1 MAVERLWFEEG
12 AGVPISRH
20 PVAARP
26 LLAQIAA
33 KHAPTYRHM
42 TRVAAYAEVFAT
54 HLRLSRRE
62 VRMVS
67 QAALLHDI
75 GKLEIE
81 DAILTKPGRLTD
93 EQMRIMCTHAE
104 LGAQILAQ
112 SPALADSA
120 DVIRYH
126 HEWFDGGG
134 YPAGLTGEQIPW
146 GSRVIG
152 ICDAFDTMTTP
163 RPYANPLTPGQAL
176 QELERCAGS
185 QFDPTLVAEFGVLV
199 RAGGLKRWALNVHD
213 SFGVARRPEP
223 LALRLA
229 DD

>member
-1 MAVERLWFEEG
+1 MAVELLWVEEG
-12 AGVPISRH
+12 VCVPISRH
-20 PVAARP
+20 PVAARS

-75 GKLEIE
+75 GKLEIA
-81 DAILTKPGRLTD
+81 DAILAKPARLTD
-93 EQMRIMCTHAE
+93 EEMRIMCSHAE
-104 LGAQILAQ
+104 LGARILVR
-112 SPALADSA
+112 SPVLGDLSET
-120 DVIRYH
+120 VHYH
-126 HEWFDGGG
+126 HEWYDGRG
-134 YPAGLTGEQIPW
+134 YPAGLAGERIPW
-146 GSRVIG
+146 AARVIS

-163 RPYANPLTPGQAL
+163 RPYATPLPPSQGL
-176 QELERCAGS
+176 EELERFAGT
-185 QFDPTLVAEFGVLV
+185 QFDPTLVQDFTLLV
-199 RAGGLKRWALNVHD
+199 RSGGLKRWTLAPQQYPSQV
-213 SFGVARRPEP
+213 RRPEP

-229 DD
+229 DG